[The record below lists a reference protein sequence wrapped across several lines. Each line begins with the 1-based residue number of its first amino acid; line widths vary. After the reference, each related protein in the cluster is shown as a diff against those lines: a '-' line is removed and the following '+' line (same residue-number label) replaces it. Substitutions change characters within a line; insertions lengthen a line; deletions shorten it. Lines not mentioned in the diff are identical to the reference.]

1 MNRVNNKFANYS
13 QVLTSWMLFIVILSS
28 TQLQAAEK
36 RDTIRVLFV
45 GNSYVY
51 YNNLSQLINL
61 LTEGME
67 TQLICTKSTVGAAHL
82 GEHWR
87 GLRGLRSK
95 ELITQKK
102 YDVVVIQDNSMW
114 PIEHKDS
121 LLNYGAMFCKLIRER
136 GATPYLYTTWARQKT
151 PETQSVI
158 TQAYQELSANTG
170 ATRVPVGDAW
180 QLTRELHP
188 EMNLFFTD
196 GSHPSNLG
204 TFLIALSFIK
214 KITGQLP
221 SKFQTVYNY
230 PDKDGESFR
239 LMQLTEQEMKLCA
252 EMVEQIQRKQ
262 NQ

>member
-1 MNRVNNKFANYS
+1 MNRVYKQFAINR
-13 QVLTSWMLFIVILSS
+13 QVLRSWMLFIVLLSS

-61 LTEGME
+61 LTDSMP

-102 YDVVVIQDNSMW
+102 YDIVVIQDNSMW

-121 LLNYGAMFCKLIRER
+121 LLSYGAMFCKLIRDQ
-136 GATPYLYTTWARQKT
+136 GAKPYLYTTWARQKT

-158 TQAYQELSANTG
+158 TQAYQELAAATG

-188 EMNLFFTD
+188 EMNLFFMD
-196 GSHPSNLG
+196 GSHPANLG

-221 SKFQTVYNY
+221 TKFQTVYNY

-252 EMVEQIQRKQ
+252 EMVEQIQSKK

>member
-1 MNRVNNKFANYS
+1 MMKKKFTVNRQLLS
-13 QVLTSWMLFIVILSS
+13 CWILFILLMGS

-36 RDTIRVLFV
+36 RDTVRVLFV

-51 YNNLSQLINL
+51 YNNLAQLINL
-61 LTEGME
+61 LTEGMP

-95 ELITQKK
+95 EIISQKK
-102 YDVVVIQDNSMW
+102 YDIVVIQDNSMW

-121 LLNYGAMFCKLIRER
+121 LLLYGAMFCDFIQKQ
-136 GATPYLYTTWARQKT
+136 GAKPYLYTTWARQKT
-151 PETQSVI
+151 PETQPVI
-158 TQAYQELSANTG
+158 TQAYQELSTKTA
-170 ATRVPVGDAW
+170 AVRVPVGDAW
-180 QLTRELHP
+180 QLVREQHP
-188 EMNLFFTD
+188 EMNLFFPD

-221 SKFQTVYNY
+221 AKFQTVYNY
-230 PDKDGESFR
+230 SDKDGESFR
-239 LMQLTEQEMKLCA
+239 LMQLTEQEMKVCA
-252 EMVEQIQRKQ
+252 EMVEQIQSKQ
-262 NQ
+262 

>member
-1 MNRVNNKFANYS
+1 MMKKKFTAYM
-13 QVLTSWMLFIVILSS
+13 QLLRAWMLFMLLMGS
-28 TQLQAAEK
+28 TQLQAADK
-36 RDTIRVLFV
+36 RDTVRVLFV

-51 YNNLSQLINL
+51 YNNLAQLINL
-61 LTEGME
+61 LTEGMP

-95 ELITQKK
+95 EIISQKK
-102 YDVVVIQDNSMW
+102 YDIVVIQDNSMW

-121 LLNYGAMFCKLIRER
+121 LLLYGAMFCDFIQKQ
-136 GATPYLYTTWARQKT
+136 GAKPYLYTTWARQKT
-151 PETQSVI
+151 PETQPVI
-158 TQAYQELSANTG
+158 TQAYQELSTKTA
-170 ATRVPVGDAW
+170 AVRVPVGDAW
-180 QLTRELHP
+180 QLVREQHP
-188 EMNLFFTD
+188 EMNLFFPD

-221 SKFQTVYNY
+221 AKFQTVYNY

-239 LMQLTEQEMKLCA
+239 LMQLTEQEMKVCA
-252 EMVEQIQRKQ
+252 EMVEQIQSKQ
-262 NQ
+262 

>member
-1 MNRVNNKFANYS
+1 MQKRKYS
-13 QVLTSWMLFIVILSS
+13 YRFSNCLIILLLLGSC
-28 TQLQAAEK
+28 QLSAAEK

-51 YNNLSQLINL
+51 YNNPSQLINL
-61 LTEGME
+61 LTESMS
-67 TQLICTKSTVGAAHL
+67 TQLICTKSTVGGAHL

-87 GLRGLRSK
+87 GLRGLQSREIIK
-95 ELITQKK
+95 EKK
-102 YDVVVIQDNSMW
+102 HDIIVIQDNSMW

-121 LLNYGAMFCKLIRER
+121 LLYYGALFCDLIRKQ
-136 GATPYLYTTWARQKT
+136 GARPYLYTTWARQKT
-151 PETQSVI
+151 PETQTVI
-158 TQAYQELSANTG
+158 TNAYQELANTTA

-180 QLTRELHP
+180 QLAREQHP
-188 EMNLFFTD
+188 EMNLFFSD

-214 KITGQLP
+214 KITGALP

-252 EMVEQIQRKQ
+252 DIVAQIQSK
-262 NQ
+262 

>member
-1 MNRVNNKFANYS
+1 MQNKKVRIRIGSCLVF
-13 QVLTSWMLFIVILSS
+13 LLILGSF
-28 TQLQAAEK
+28 QLSAAEK

-51 YNNLSQLINL
+51 YNNLAQLINL

-95 ELITQKK
+95 EIISQQKN
-102 YDVVVIQDNSMW
+102 DIVVIQDNSMW

-121 LLNYGAMFCKLIRER
+121 LLLYGTMFCDFIRKQ
-136 GATPYLYTTWARQKT
+136 GAKPFLYTTWARQKT
-151 PETQSVI
+151 PETQSLI
-158 TQAYQELSANTG
+158 TSAYQELANTTA

-180 QLTRELHP
+180 QLAREQYP

-221 SKFQTVYNY
+221 AKFQTVYNY

-239 LMQLTEQEMKLCA
+239 LMQLTEQEMKICA
-252 EMVEQIQRKQ
+252 DIVAQIQSKQ
-262 NQ
+262 

>member
-1 MNRVNNKFANYS
+1 MLKQKLSDYWQS
-13 QVLTSWMLFIVILSS
+13 LKCWMLLFVILGT

-36 RDTIRVLFV
+36 RDTVRVLFV

-51 YNNLSQLINL
+51 YNNLAQLINL

-95 ELITQKK
+95 EIIAQQKN
-102 YDVVVIQDNSMW
+102 DIVVIQDNSMW

-121 LLNYGAMFCKLIRER
+121 LLMYGSMFCDFIRKQ
-136 GATPYLYTTWARQKT
+136 GAKPFLYTTWARQKT
-151 PETQSVI
+151 PETQAVI
-158 TQAYQELSANTG
+158 TSAYQELANTTA

-188 EMNLFFTD
+188 EMNLFYSD

-214 KITGQLP
+214 KITGKLP

-239 LMQLTEQEMKLCA
+239 LMQLTEQEMKICA
-252 EMVEQIQRKQ
+252 DMVDQIQSQ
-262 NQ
+262 Q

>member
-1 MNRVNNKFANYS
+1 MMKKKFTVNR
-13 QVLTSWMLFIVILSS
+13 QLLRSWMLFILIMGS
-28 TQLQAAEK
+28 TQLQAANK
-36 RDTIRVLFV
+36 RDTVRVLFV

-51 YNNLSQLINL
+51 YNNLAQLINL
-61 LTEGME
+61 LTEGMQ

-95 ELITQKK
+95 EIISQKK
-102 YDVVVIQDNSMW
+102 YDIVVIQDNSMW

-121 LLNYGAMFCKLIRER
+121 LHLYGAMFCDFIQKQ
-136 GATPYLYTTWARQKT
+136 GAKPYLYTTWARQKT
-151 PETQSVI
+151 PETQPVI
-158 TQAYQELSANTG
+158 TQAYQELSTKTA
-170 ATRVPVGDAW
+170 AVRVPVGDAW
-180 QLTRELHP
+180 QLVREQHP
-188 EMNLFFTD
+188 EMNLFFPD

-221 SKFQTVYNY
+221 AKFQTVYNY

-239 LMQLTEQEMKLCA
+239 LMQLTEQEMKVCA
-252 EMVEQIQRKQ
+252 EMVEQIQSKQ
-262 NQ
+262 

>member
-1 MNRVNNKFANYS
+1 MNRANKKFAIIM
-13 QVLTSWMLFIVILSS
+13 QVLRSWMLFVVLLSS

-61 LTEGME
+61 LTEGMP
-67 TQLICTKSTVGAAHL
+67 TQLICTKSTVGGAHL

-87 GLRGLRSK
+87 GLRGLQSR
-95 ELITQKK
+95 EIITGKK
-102 YDVVVIQDNSMW
+102 HDIIIIQDNSMW

-121 LLNYGAMFCKLIRER
+121 LLYYGKLFCDLIRKQ
-136 GATPYLYTTWARQKT
+136 GAKPYLYTTWARQKT

-158 TQAYQELSANTG
+158 TDAYQELATTAA

-180 QLTRELHP
+180 QLAREQHP

-221 SKFQTVYNY
+221 AKFQTVYNY

-239 LMQLTEQEMKLCA
+239 LMQLTEQEMKICA
-252 EMVEQIQRKQ
+252 DIVTQIQSKQ
-262 NQ
+262 

>member
-1 MNRVNNKFANYS
+1 MMKKKFTVNRQLLS
-13 QVLTSWMLFIVILSS
+13 CWILFILIMGS
-28 TQLQAAEK
+28 TQLQAAYK
-36 RDTIRVLFV
+36 RDTVRVLFV

-51 YNNLSQLINL
+51 YNNLAQLINL
-61 LTEGME
+61 LTEGMQ

-95 ELITQKK
+95 EIISQKK
-102 YDVVVIQDNSMW
+102 YDIVVIQDNSMW

-121 LLNYGAMFCKLIRER
+121 LLLYGSMFCDFIQKQ
-136 GATPYLYTTWARQKT
+136 GAKPYLYTTWARQKT
-151 PETQSVI
+151 PETQPVI
-158 TQAYQELSANTG
+158 TQAYQELSTKTA
-170 ATRVPVGDAW
+170 AVRVPVGDAW
-180 QLTRELHP
+180 QLVREQHP
-188 EMNLFFTD
+188 EMNLFFPD

-221 SKFQTVYNY
+221 AKFQTVYNY

-239 LMQLTEQEMKLCA
+239 LMQLTEQEMKVCA
-252 EMVEQIQRKQ
+252 EMVEQIQSKQ
-262 NQ
+262 